1 MLFSILSSHLTW
13 HFCSTDHSKS
23 PFLLG
28 TLSLH
33 VFYMLLVFLL
43 GQWFSSVSLVSPSS
57 SLQPL
62 NVGGLQG
69 LVLIPLV
76 SLTSLHFLGYF
87 IQSHKFMNHLLT
99 NYFPILSWSSNT
111 FLELQTCISNC
122 LLNISIWLSNWH
134 IKFNIY
140 KCNFFYL
147 SPPNLLFLMTVNGST
162 CFQLLRPNSRV
173 ILVLDVSLSLF

>member
-33 VFYMLLVFLL
+33 VFYTLLVFLL

-57 SLQPL
+57 SLQLL

-76 SLTSLHFLGYF
+76 SLTSFHFLGYF
-87 IQSHKFMNHLLT
+87 IQSHRFINHLLT

-162 CFQLLRPNSRV
+162 CFQLLRSNSRV
-173 ILVLDVSLSLF
+173 SLISLSLLNYT